1 MAGLLPSIILRQCFI
16 RIGAYQGQAAAIEAS
31 YLLTDP
37 STNAKSASFTKS
49 VLLDG
54 LVGIEQEIAGVVGGQ
69 DEHPWQNII
78 HDVTASITS
87 GARIP
92 SVGIST
98 ATAKIIGKYHEVRD
112 AASPFRPL
120 TNDLTVADIRELSLN
135 PAAMFKSDIY
145 SFARERERLYHTRT
159 NAIIDVSVYDYDVR
173 KAAIF
178 ADGELLF
185 TEAQDCYFSG
195 LMSLLMNTDALL
207 TELSKMYA
215 PRYQAWI
222 AAIGSGQ
229 TKLSEGQA

>member
-1 MAGLLPSIILRQCFI
+1 MALTPSIILRQVYI

-31 YLLTDP
+31 YLLADP
-37 STNAKSASFTKS
+37 STNSKSASFTKS

-54 LVGIEQEIAGVVGGQ
+54 LVGIEQEMAGAIGSEP
-69 DEHPWQNII
+69 DHPWQNVIT
-78 HDVTASITS
+78 DVTASIAS
-87 GARIP
+87 GGRVP

-98 ATAKIIGKYHEVRD
+98 ATAKIIGKYHQVRD

-135 PAAMFKSDIY
+135 PATMFRSDIY
-145 SFARERERLYHTRT
+145 SFALERGRLHHTRT
-159 NAIIDVSVYDYDVR
+159 NATIDVSVYDYDAR
-173 KAAIF
+173 KTAIF

-185 TEAQDCYFSG
+185 TEAQDCYCSG

-215 PRYQAWI
+215 PRYQAWLK
-222 AAIGSGQ
+222 ALGAGQ
-229 TKLSEGQA
+229 TEPQGAQG

>member
-1 MAGLLPSIILRQCFI
+1 MPLLPSYVLRQVFI

-37 STNAKSASFTKS
+37 STNAKSSSFTKS

-54 LVGIEQEIAGVVGGQ
+54 LMGIEQEMAGVIASK
-69 DEHPWQNII
+69 DDHPWQNVIS
-78 HDVTASITS
+78 DVTASIAS
-87 GARIP
+87 GARVS

-98 ATAKIIGKYHEVRD
+98 ATAKIIGKYHQVRD

-120 TNDLTVADIRELSLN
+120 TDDLSVAEIRELSLN
-135 PAAMFKSDIY
+135 PATMFKSDIY
-145 SFARERERLYHTRT
+145 SGRIERGRLHHTRA
-159 NAIIDVSVYDYDVR
+159 NAFIDVSVYDYDAR

-178 ADGELLF
+178 ADAELLF

-215 PRYQAWI
+215 PRYQAWLK
-222 AAIGSGQ
+222 ALGAGQ
-229 TKLSEGQA
+229 TEPQGEQG